1 MALLTASAAL
11 AVESGLNDQP
21 GCRERPNVRLVVADE
36 PIADNAPKTDR
47 SADDLA
53 AVRGAL
59 DEARRLIR
67 WPRAP
72 EGESLEST
80 RIAYEMELAE
90 HRSTTE
96 RAHRAELAAKDAT
109 IAQQRYEISDLR
121 RRLAESEA
129 DAYRLRVAL
138 QVLTGRPLPET
149 VLPDDVA
156 SSAAAPE
163 QPTDPFNG

>member
-1 MALLTASAAL
+1 VA
-11 AVESGLNDQP
+11 
-21 GCRERPNVRLVVADE
+21 ADE
-36 PIADNAPKTDR
+36 PIGDEASRAGR
-47 SADDLA
+47 SAEDLA
-53 AVRGAL
+53 AALGAL
-59 DEARRLIR
+59 DEARRLIGR
-67 WPRAP
+67 PRTL

-80 RIAYEMELAE
+80 RIAYEMELSE

-109 IAQQRYEISDLR
+109 IAQQRYEITDLR

-149 VLPDDVA
+149 ALPDDGA
-156 SSAAAPE
+156 SAAAAPE
-163 QPTDPFNG
+163 RPADPPDG

>member
-1 MALLTASAAL
+1 MSAA
-11 AVESGLNDQP
+11 
-21 GCRERPNVRLVVADE
+21 
-36 PIADNAPKTDR
+36 
-47 SADDLA
+47 
-53 AVRGAL
+53 
-59 DEARRLIR
+59 
-67 WPRAP
+67 

-109 IAQQRYEISDLR
+109 IAQQRYEITDLR

-138 QVLTGRPLPET
+138 QVLTGRTLPET
-149 VLPDDVA
+149 ALPYEEA
-156 SSAAAPE
+156 SSVPVAE
-163 QPTDPFNG
+163 GPTDPPMGSRFPTR

>member
-1 MALLTASAAL
+1 MRI
-11 AVESGLNDQP
+11 VP
-21 GCRERPNVRLVVADE
+21 RDE
-36 PIADNAPKTDR
+36 PIADDEPRAGR
-47 SADDLA
+47 SDDDLA
-53 AVRGAL
+53 AARGAL

-67 WPRAP
+67 WPRVL
-72 EGESLEST
+72 EGDSLEST

-109 IAQQRYEISDLR
+109 IAQQRYEITDLR

-149 VLPDDVA
+149 ASPDDEA
-156 SSAAAPE
+156 PSAAGPE
-163 QPTDPFNG
+163 QTTDPPNG

>member
-1 MALLTASAAL
+1 VA
-11 AVESGLNDQP
+11 
-21 GCRERPNVRLVVADE
+21 ADE
-36 PIADNAPKTDR
+36 PIADEAPKAGC

-53 AVRGAL
+53 AARGAL
-59 DEARRLIR
+59 DEARRLIGR
-67 WPRAP
+67 PRAL

-80 RIAYEMELAE
+80 RIAYAMELAE

-109 IAQQRYEISDLR
+109 IAQQRYEITDLR

-129 DAYRLRVAL
+129 DIYRLRIAL

-149 VLPDDVA
+149 ALPDDDA
-156 SSAAAPE
+156 SSTVAPE
-163 QPTDPFNG
+163 RSTDPPNG

>member
-1 MALLTASAAL
+1 L
-11 AVESGLNDQP
+11 
-21 GCRERPNVRLVVADE
+21 
-36 PIADNAPKTDR
+36 
-47 SADDLA
+47 
-53 AVRGAL
+53 
-59 DEARRLIR
+59 
-67 WPRAP
+67 

-109 IAQQRYEISDLR
+109 IAQQRYEITDLR

-149 VLPDDVA
+149 ALPDDEA
-156 SSAAAPE
+156 SSAAGSE
-163 QPTDPFNG
+163 QLTDPPNG

>member
-1 MALLTASAAL
+1 MDPDKPEGVGASD
-11 AVESGLNDQP
+11 VD
-21 GCRERPNVRLVVADE
+21 RL
-36 PIADNAPKTDR
+36 
-47 SADDLA
+47 ADDLA
-53 AVRGAL
+53 IARSAL
-59 DEARRLIR
+59 DEARRRIGR
-67 WPRAP
+67 PRMSAA

-109 IAQQRYEISDLR
+109 IAQQRYEITDLR

-149 VLPDDVA
+149 ALPDDEA

-163 QPTDPFNG
+163 QPTAPPNG